1 MAKAARAKKVQTTDG
16 TENYQF
22 TAETGKVLKL
32 MIGAL
37 YTNSD
42 IFLRELISNA
52 SDACDKLK
60 FEGLT
65 DQKLVEGDADFAITL
80 MVDEKARML
89 TILDNG
95 IGMSREELIQ
105 NLGTIARSG
114 TQEFMAKFA
123 EGKQDASL
131 IGQFGVGFYSSFM
144 VADKVT
150 VTSRK
155 AGEEVGHV
163 WESDGEGSF
172 TVAPAAEGTQ
182 RGTRIELHLREG
194 MEEYL
199 DSFRL
204 EHIVKTYSDHIPFPV
219 RFFDEEKKEFRQFN
233 KGAALWTRGKSDITE
248 DEYKQFYKHVSH
260 LPDFPW
266 MTLHNKVEG
275 ALEYT
280 SLLFIP
286 TIRPFDLFHPDRMRR
301 VKLYVKRVFITEDSV
316 EVIPAWMRFL
326 RGVVDSQDLPLNI
339 SRETL
344 QHNQLVTKIQQALT
358 KRVLSELKK
367 KAESDAEAYAAF
379 WKNFG
384 AVLKEGLCEAITDKE
399 PILEVCRFTSSATG
413 NLVSLD
419 EYIAAMPEGQEH
431 VYYFLGDDV
440 EAMQDSPQLE
450 GFRSRGYDV
459 LLFDDHVDS
468 FWVNVVHQY
477 KGKGLQSVTKA
488 KLEEAPE
495 AANEDKPAADAKETD
510 ALIAALKATLGE
522 EVRDVRITHKLTES
536 PVCLAINEGDM
547 DIRMER
553 FLVEQKQLPGTSAKI
568 LEINPGH
575 AVIKKV
581 AGMIGSDGFA
591 DAAHLLL
598 DQARIVEG
606 EEIRNPAAFARR
618 LTVLMGKGF

>member
-1 MAKAARAKKVQTTDG
+1 MAKAARAKKSETIETAQ
-16 TENYQF
+16 NYQF

-37 YTNSD
+37 YTNRD

-60 FEGLT
+60 FEALT

-80 MVDEKARML
+80 MVDEKARTL
-89 TILDNG
+89 TIVDNG
-95 IGMSREELIQ
+95 IGMSRDELVA

-114 TQEFMAKFA
+114 TQEFMEKFA

-155 AGEEVGHV
+155 AGEKAGNV

-172 TVAPAAEGTQ
+172 SVTPAEGETP
-182 RGTRIELHLREG
+182 RGTRIVLHLREG
-194 MEEYL
+194 MDEYL

-219 RFFDEEKKEFRQFN
+219 RFFDEEKKEYRQFN
-233 KGAALWTRGKSDITE
+233 KGAALWTRSKSDITE
-248 DEYKQFYKHVSH
+248 DDYKQFYKHVSH

-275 ALEYT
+275 ALEYS

-344 QHNQLVTKIQQALT
+344 QHNQMVTKIQQALT

-384 AVLKEGLCEAITDKE
+384 AVLKEGLCEAMTDKE
-399 PILEVCRFTSSATG
+399 PILEVCRFHSLTKGT
-413 NLVSLD
+413 LVSLD

-431 VYYFLGDDV
+431 VYYFLGDDI

-488 KLEEAPE
+488 KLEEAPQ
-495 AANEDKPAADAKETD
+495 AANEDKPASDAKETD
-510 ALIAALKATLGE
+510 ALIAALKDALGE

-606 EEIRNPAAFARR
+606 EEVKNPAAFARR